1 MDCKMLLTHPT
12 LLHGQIFCVLN
23 LEYGAKQKLYPGIRA
38 VSSPGPKDV
47 EQVGVIYHFC
57 DFRKWT
63 HCCRLGIFLVEFHF
77 KKSAKFPF
85 LN

>member
-12 LLHGQIFCVLN
+12 LLHGRIFCVLN

-47 EQVGVIYHFC
+47 EQVGVIYHFLRFSKM
-57 DFRKWT
+57 DTLLPIWY
-63 HCCRLGIFLVEFHF
+63 IF
-77 KKSAKFPF
+77 S
-85 LN
+85 